1 MMSGIELN
9 RIHSFMLENNLKNES
24 EAIGM
29 IVQMNSRY
37 QTIISALEKKAHE
50 AQEWKERAEGKV
62 GIALNPITAGDAKAD
77 TDLKQKSGGNTKNIR
92 EQDVQLSKEQK
103 AMSKRV
109 AKKIIK
115 KMEVKT

>member
-50 AQEWKERAEGKV
+50 AQEWKERAEKEV
-62 GIALNPITAGDAKAD
+62 GNTLNPIIAGDAKSD
-77 TDLKQKSGGNTKNIR
+77 TDLKQKSVENIKDIR